1 MYPAFNPTPSN
12 SPQPAQK
19 KKHRNPFT
27 YLFTKQYKS
36 TPTANLYGQRQE
48 QSKQGIFGVPLC
60 DASKTGSELWN
71 LRVPDPVA
79 LCFDEISKRGLSTE
93 GIFRLS
99 GATSE
104 VSYLENTINLCSPD
118 ERKRIDPSKYDIHTL
133 TSLVKKYL
141 RELPEPVIPKQ
152 FHAQF
157 QNVDLE
163 YNTVHQLSNIIVKLP
178 FYNRQLLH
186 AILLT
191 SAKIQSHVHFNM
203 MSPEALATVFAPVC
217 TGFEQSLKDHM
228 NISYSTPTTTIHK
241 RSKKHAHDLAHQ
253 SSTIEQHIKLN
264 KNWTN
269 IWTVMIEQHESLIYT
284 LDAQM
289 LRLHENQQKSNQDN
303 SWKQHLVYYNQ
314 PVALAG
320 NKSLPSPFSTNSS
333 IVPLPNDIMMAQF
346 YPLQQQ
352 AVGPVI
358 PIAQPSTSAQF
369 SASAS
374 STTENYYQQQQQQ
387 QQQQRSNDFVFEKSG
402 SNGGFHHSLAKKTS
416 PFFPRSN
423 TVRKILSASTL
434 R

>member
-1 MYPAFNPTPSN
+1 MYPAFNRTPSN

-19 KKHRNPFT
+19 KKNRNPFT

-36 TPTANLYGQRQE
+36 TPTANLYGKQQE

-60 DASKTGSELWN
+60 DASKIGSDLWN

-79 LCFDEISKRGLSTE
+79 LCFGEIIKRGLSTE

-104 VSYLENTINLCSPD
+104 VSYLENTINMCSPD
-118 ERKRIDPSKYDIHTL
+118 ERKKIDPSKFDIHTL

-141 RELPEPVIPKQ
+141 RELPEPVIPKE
-152 FHAQF
+152 FHVQF
-157 QNVDLE
+157 QGVDLE
-163 YNTVHQLSNIIVKLP
+163 YNTVRQLSAIIVKLP

-228 NISYSTPTTTIHK
+228 NTSYSTPTTTIHK
-241 RSKKHAHDLAHQ
+241 RSKKRAYDLAQQ
-253 SSTIEQHIKLN
+253 SSTLEQHIKLN

-269 IWTVMIEQHESLIYT
+269 IWKVMIEQNESLIYT
-284 LDAQM
+284 LDTQM
-289 LRLHENQQKSNQDN
+289 RRLWENQQISNQDN
-303 SWKQHLVYYNQ
+303 TWQQHLVYYNH
-314 PVALAG
+314 PVIPAG

-333 IVPLPNDIMMAQF
+333 MVPLPKDIMMAQF

-352 AVGPVI
+352 AADPVI
-358 PIAQPSTSAQF
+358 PIAQPSSPAQLSTSV
-369 SASAS
+369 S
-374 STTENYYQQQQQQ
+374 SNAVNYYHRQP
-387 QQQQRSNDFVFEKSG
+387 QQRLNDYIFEESG
-402 SNGGFHHSLAKKTS
+402 TNSGFHHS
-416 PFFPRSN
+416 FFYY
-423 TVRKILSASTL
+423 TL
-434 R
+434 MLF